1 MKENGYTEDIREKDV
16 HVHSLAEIPSGLREV
31 KVKRSRRK
39 RDEEPMRQKILELW
53 GLQHS
58 IQ

>member
-1 MKENGYTEDIREKDV
+1 MKEKGYTEAIREKDV

-31 KVKRSRRK
+31 KVKRSWRK
-39 RDEEPMRQKILELW
+39 KDEEPMWQKILELW